1 MALDST
7 PRANRL
13 HLGIFGKVN
22 TGKSTFLNTM
32 TDQKAAIVSNIA
44 GTTTDPIYKAMEL
57 AGIGPVVWIDTAGTK
72 DETTLS
78 AERQKKTLEAAKKT
92 DLAFV
97 LFEEADITEDLAWI
111 EYFRK
116 KKTPVLPIINQHTEN
131 EARAKTL
138 QRTLAE
144 KIKEPI
150 LVLDVAN
157 PAIRHLIRKK
167 ILERM
172 PESFEA
178 AGILDRYVTPGDVL
192 MFVMPQDIQAPK
204 GRLILPQV
212 QSLRNAL
219 DLTCSVLCCT
229 TDQFNRSLAA
239 LKEAP
244 ALIVCD
250 SQVIQYVAENC
261 PEESRLT
268 TFSILFSA
276 YKGDLAV
283 FRDGIET
290 LERLP
295 KNSRILIAEACTHAP
310 MHEDIGRV
318 KIPRL
323 LKKKISP
330 DLVIDFTTGVDFPA
344 DLASYDLIIHC
355 GACMFNR
362 KYVLSRIAEAQ
373 AAGTA
378 ITNYGMVLAYLTG
391 SLAAV
396 NM

>member
-1 MALDST
+1 MALDNT

-13 HLGIFGKVN
+13 HLGIFGNVN

-32 TDQKAAIVSNIA
+32 TDQKAAIVSDIA

-97 LFEEADITEDLAWI
+97 LFEEADITEGLNWI

-116 KKTPVLPIINQHTEN
+116 KKTPVLPIINQHVGK
-131 EARAKTL
+131 EARAETL
-138 QRTLAE
+138 QRALAE
-144 KIKEPI
+144 KIKEPL
-150 LVLDVAN
+150 LVLDVAD

-178 AGILDRYVTPGDVL
+178 AGILDSYVTPGDVL

-229 TDQFNRSLAA
+229 TDQFSRSLAA

-261 PEESRLT
+261 PKESRLT

-276 YKGDLAV
+276 YKGDLNV

-290 LERLP
+290 LEHLP

-330 DLVIDFTTGVDFPA
+330 DIMIDFTTGVDFPA

-362 KYVLSRIAEAQ
+362 KYALSRIAEAQ

>member
-57 AGIGPVVWIDTAGTK
+57 AGVGPVVWIDTAGTK

-97 LFEEADITEDLAWI
+97 LFEEADITEGLAWI

-116 KKTPVLPIINQHTEN
+116 KKTPVLPIINQHTGN

-344 DLASYDLIIHC
+344 NLANYDLIIHC